1 MPKQQRKA
9 TMAPKRRASTRA
21 DRAQGRPRAP
31 LADSSDEE
39 ERIMR
44 CLHGLPMVQDHETS
58 SDLAPPSLPPSTAS
72 STSHPTLVPSTR
84 LTADE
89 AHAGRRVL
97 LGGFE
102 DSWHHLNNIAARL
115 VQPDANMLDRWSV
128 KITGGRAAGECRLV
142 QLRHIFDHPV
152 NLVDFTD
159 ATDDPVL
166 RHYLPSILA

>member
-1 MPKQQRKA
+1 
-9 TMAPKRRASTRA
+9 
-21 DRAQGRPRAP
+21 
-31 LADSSDEE
+31 
-39 ERIMR
+39 MR

-58 SDLAPPSLPPSTAS
+58 SDLVPPSLPPSTAS

-102 DSWHHLNNIAARL
+102 DSWQHLNNTAARL

-128 KITGGRAAGECRLV
+128 KITEGRAAGEFRLV
-142 QLRHIFDHPV
+142 PLRHIFDHPV
-152 NLVDFTD
+152 NLVDFSD
-159 ATDDPVL
+159 VTDDPVL
-166 RHYLPSILA
+166 RHFLPSILALEDPDVVMKNASSDSEEEYLGPDHTHTSRRRLASRIQCSLA